1 LRIDYAPNLVDVACI
16 MSLRLLVP
24 LVVGALCLPLS
35 LSSAQDLAPIK
46 EEAALQAAKGGNP
59 AEITQAAI
67 DKATA
72 AGLNSTSYLE
82 IASVVMAATPTIDPI
97 DLAGIA
103 AVGIKNLDD
112 AAQPMALAAL
122 WSQAAAK
129 HGKAQGDDDAFMEA
143 FAAALAALGVPQSVI
158 DAAIELMKQRFGG
171 QGFNNSPVGGNLGGG
186 SGLGNPI
193 LTGPQFPIIGPTP
206 TPEPPVTPVQNQ

>member
-1 LRIDYAPNLVDVACI
+1 
-16 MSLRLLVP
+16 MSFRLLVP
-24 LVVGALCLPLS
+24 LIVSALCLS
-35 LSSAQDLAPIK
+35 LSIASAQDLASIK
-46 EEAALQAAKGGNP
+46 EEAALEAAKGGNP
-59 AEITQAAI
+59 AEITQSAI
-67 DKATA
+67 NKATA

-103 AVGIKNLDD
+103 AAGIKNLDP

-122 WSQAAAK
+122 WSQAADK
-129 HGKAQGDDDAFMEA
+129 HGQAQGDDGAFMEA

-158 DAAIELMKQRFGG
+158 ESAMELIKQRFGG
-171 QGFNNSPVGGNLGGG
+171 QGFNNMPVGGNLGGG

-193 LTGPQFPIIGPTP
+193 LTGPSGLPIVLPTP